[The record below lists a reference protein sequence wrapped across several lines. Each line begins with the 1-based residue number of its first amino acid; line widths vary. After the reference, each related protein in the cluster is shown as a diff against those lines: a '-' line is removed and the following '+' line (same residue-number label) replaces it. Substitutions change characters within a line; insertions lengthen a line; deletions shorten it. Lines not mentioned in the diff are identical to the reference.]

1 MYCIFLKTGANE
13 WKTSSA
19 YETVPVRAD
28 VTGEYIHSDG
38 STRPIHHVY
47 EYHAFTG
54 NREVDATVFEVMWK
68 NFDVWILILYKWFMF
83 YLPPFNE
90 KVSHMEIVFKL
101 TFLFRKLL
109 TRTY

>member
-1 MYCIFLKTGANE
+1 
-13 WKTSSA
+13 
-19 YETVPVRAD
+19 
-28 VTGEYIHSDG
+28 
-38 STRPIHHVY
+38 
-47 EYHAFTG
+47 
-54 NREVDATVFEVMWK
+54 MWK